1 MEKKETEKR
10 VPANVKKIEQIEQR
24 VDELVDETIEQCP
37 CCFER

>member
-10 VPANVKKIEQIEQR
+10 VPANVKKIEQR
-24 VDELVDETIEQCP
+24 VDELIEQCP